1 MLPLTRRVKIPC
13 LEHLIFDRVEVI
25 ARLSVFVQVGI
36 VFLMLV
42 DISEVIIL
50 KVVVLVLCILVYQ
63 MLIMRL
69 ILPESGR
76 RSAHVLSK
84 AHTDA
89 SISPTEI
96 RICLLL
102 MLIVIHSYFL

>member
-1 MLPLTRRVKIPC
+1 M
-13 LEHLIFDRVEVI
+13 VEVI
-25 ARLSVFVQVGI
+25 TRFSVFVQVGI

-50 KVVVLVLCILVYQ
+50 KVVVLVFCILVYQ
-63 MLIMRL
+63 MLIMHL
-69 ILPESGR
+69 ILPKSGCW
-76 RSAHVLSK
+76 SCHVLSK
-84 AHTDA
+84 THTNA

-102 MLIVIHSYFL
+102 MLIVVHSYFL